1 MNKETLFWL
10 VFTLTAIAALGFL
23 LGQSDGEPPFNTAD
37 DERPFAI
44 APRQTMLSA
53 RLNHLVGMRDS
64 EANCLI
70 HIAVVLNS

>member
-37 DERPFAI
+37 ERHAL
-44 APRQTMLSA
+44 ANASA
-53 RLNHLVGMRDS
+53 ATTVGWQ
-64 EANCLI
+64 NTTTQP
-70 HIAVVLNS
+70 